1 MLGLSQV
8 GAVGDGA
15 RLRWQ
20 ISSPGN
26 KPDSA
31 IKNSAKKIQLGH
43 YDDPMGPLNPN
54 LILSVWGS
62 VSPSVK
68 RKVTTLPCSPRLFLD
83 CCKITDVNIQFP
95 LPDTSSGIVII

>member
-1 MLGLSQV
+1 MSQV

-15 RLRWQ
+15 RLR
-20 ISSPGN
+20 GG
-26 KPDSA
+26 KSA
-31 IKNSAKKIQLGH
+31 VLGTSLTLPLKTWPKKIQLGH
-43 YDDPMGPLNPN
+43 YDDPMGHLNPN

-62 VSPSVK
+62 ISPGVK
-68 RKVTTLPCSPRLFLD
+68 RKVTTLPSSPRLFLD